1 MKCNVL
7 VSQMPSLLLTLPGPD
22 QRGHDPG
29 NVITHQEVGGGRP
42 KWRKPCRDECSLS
55 AKPECYHWGQW
66 EHGPWRHNK
75 VGFWWLGHRETKT
88 PSSWY
93 GSIEEFR
100 LMSPVGELGS
110 RVWMHLSAQAPSQEH
125 QRLAHERMKET
136 VVVLKSLW
144 EALYSRC
151 RPASAEA
158 ALESPHEHTT
168 AHSSSCHCQQRKWTE
183 PSPPPGEPQGGC
195 LTALAC
201 WQAWSLRCRRALRK
215 DSDKVQWKMGDH
227 V

>member
-1 MKCNVL
+1 MWLKEEAPLWQILNSWRARNIQGQLFAKSRARVYPSSALHLCLYPHMTWSPCLVCAESFLMKCNVS
-7 VSQMPSLLLTLPGPD
+7 VSQMLSLLLTLPGPD

-75 VGFWWLGHRETKT
+75 VGFWWLGHRETKP

-110 RVWMHLSAQAPSQEH
+110 RVWMHLSA
-125 QRLAHERMKET
+125 
-136 VVVLKSLW
+136 
-144 EALYSRC
+144 
-151 RPASAEA
+151 
-158 ALESPHEHTT
+158 
-168 AHSSSCHCQQRKWTE
+168 
-183 PSPPPGEPQGGC
+183 
-195 LTALAC
+195 
-201 WQAWSLRCRRALRK
+201 
-215 DSDKVQWKMGDH
+215 
-227 V
+227 